1 MQKWRWARVL
11 ILGAALVFSFPKN
24 SRAEPANLSL
34 LKDEIVQYID
44 SGRYQEEIAVVAKKA
59 SAWIEERVRNEARKD
74 TTRATRLAVV
84 FDIDETMLSN
94 LPHMRAQ
101 DFGYHAGNWTA
112 WLARGEA
119 PVIEPVREVFRTARR
134 LGVDVIFISGR
145 KEMDR
150 AGTEKNLRAV
160 GVGDY
165 QALILKADDAKETT
179 GSFKIATRK
188 RLTKE
193 GFTIIA
199 NIGDQQSDLDGGNAE
214 RTFKLPDP
222 FYLIK

>member
-1 MQKWRWARVL
+1 M
-11 ILGAALVFSFPKN
+11 LGAALFFSVAENF
-24 SRAEPANLSL
+24 RAEPANLST
-34 LKDEIVQYID
+34 LKAEIVDYID
-44 SGRYQEEIAVVAKKA
+44 SGRYQEEIAAVAMQA
-59 SAWIEERVRNEARKD
+59 GEWIEERVKRDARKD
-74 TTRATRLAVV
+74 QFPAPRLAVV

-101 DFGYHAGNWTA
+101 DFGYHAGEWTA

-119 PVIEPVREVFRTARR
+119 PVIHPVREVFRVARGLR
-134 LGVDVIFISGR
+134 VEVIFISGR
-145 KEMDR
+145 REKDR

-165 QALILKADDAKETT
+165 RTLILKADDSKETT
-179 GSFKIATRK
+179 AAFKTAARQ
-188 RLTKE
+188 RLAKE

-199 NIGDQQSDLDGGNAE
+199 NIGDQQSDLDGGFAE
-214 RTFKLPDP
+214 KTFKLPDP